1 MSLNQRY
8 NKTITFKPSVQ
19 KEDTQFDLC
28 YLTYNGRLTKI
39 VDYFNKLPVSKSKEI
54 VSKSFDEET
63 RRNSLQISSFLNFA
77 NIFLYLLTY
86 DADAYYSDVNGQS
99 TFHMISYRGHTKL
112 LALLLK

>member
-77 NIFLYLLTY
+77 NISSPMTQMLIT
-86 DADAYYSDVNGQS
+86 AMS
-99 TFHMISYRGHTKL
+99 TGNRRFI
-112 LALLLK
+112 